1 MSMRRQWHGCRT
13 LEHGVPGPAT
23 GRLWA
28 GHRPAT
34 LADLAVPKIEGVV
47 DGDVP
52 GRRDDAINWRIKLC
66 DLSTARPDL
75 LSWHGL
81 PAAVS

>member
-1 MSMRRQWHGCRT
+1 MASALRLNMAS
-13 LEHGVPGPAT
+13 LDPPLDVF
-23 GRLWA
+23 GR
-28 GHRPAT
+28 GIDQPV

-52 GRRDDAINWRIKLC
+52 GRRDDAINWRTGLC
-66 DLSTARPDL
+66 DLSMARLDL